1 MLVGQ
6 HGGWDEHGH
15 LLAVGGGLEGGADG
29 DFGLAEAHVAAD
41 EAVHGL
47 VRLHVGLDGLGGGQ
61 LVGGILIDERGL
73 QLLLHVRV
81 GRERETFLVFA
92 LGIEADEVAGDVLE
106 LRLGALLHLVPLAR
120 ADAVEFGRNALLAAV
135 FGELVEGVD

>member
-73 QLLLHVRV
+73 QLLLACKSRA
-81 GRERETFLVFA
+81 RTRNLS
-92 LGIEADEVAGDVLE
+92 
-106 LRLGALLHLVPLAR
+106 RLCAWHRG
-120 ADAVEFGRNALLAAV
+120 G
-135 FGELVEGVD
+135 